1 MNKEREE
8 GKYGT
13 CCSQFT
19 FYLLKSIYHKADYIS
34 PGTKSC
40 SFYHILENT
49 SLLVQSHSPEGP
61 IFLPAA
67 LRCRMLHV

>member
-8 GKYGT
+8 DKYGT

-49 SLLVQSHSPEGP
+49 SLLV
-61 IFLPAA
+61 
-67 LRCRMLHV
+67 